1 MATSPS
7 STTTTSKGRRGMTVL
22 IVDYGMGNIASAR
35 RAIEECGGRVLVSE
49 DPADIN
55 VADRIVVPGVGAFP
69 QAMARLREG
78 GWVDALRT
86 AVHDDGLP
94 LLGICLG
101 MQLLADEGDEISK
114 TQGLGLIPGRIE
126 RIVPTDASERV
137 PHVGWNEVRHPG
149 GPLFD
154 GIPSGADFYFVHS
167 FRFVPADEDMILAT
181 TPYAGETVSAV
192 GAVRVAGVQFHPE
205 KSSRAGFR
213 LLKNFLAL

>member
-1 MATSPS
+1 
-7 STTTTSKGRRGMTVL
+7 MTVL

-35 RAIEECGGRVLVSE
+35 RAIEECGERALVSD
-49 DPADIN
+49 DPADIK

-101 MQLLADEGDEISK
+101 MQLLAGEGDEVSK

-137 PHVGWNEVRHPG
+137 PHVGWNEVRHSG

-167 FRFVPADEDMILAT
+167 FRFVPAGEDTILAT

-192 GAVRVAGVQFHPE
+192 GTGRVAGVQFHPE

>member
-1 MATSPS
+1 
-7 STTTTSKGRRGMTVL
+7 MTVL

-35 RAIEECGGRVLVSE
+35 RALEECGARALVSD
-49 DPADIN
+49 DPADIK

-69 QAMARLREG
+69 QAMARLCEA
-78 GWVDALRT
+78 GWVDALRA

-101 MQLLADEGDEISK
+101 MQLLADESDEVSR

-126 RIVPTDASERV
+126 RILPADADERV
-137 PHVGWNEVRHPG
+137 PHVGWNEVHHQG
-149 GPLFD
+149 DTLFK

-167 FRFVPADEDMILAT
+167 FRFVPTREDAIVAT

-192 GAVRVAGVQFHPE
+192 GAGRVVGVQFHPE

-213 LLKNFLAL
+213 LLKNFLAI

>member
-1 MATSPS
+1 
-7 STTTTSKGRRGMTVL
+7 MTVL

-35 RAIEECGGRVLVSE
+35 RAIEECGGRALVSA
-49 DPADIN
+49 DPSDIK
-55 VADRIVVPGVGAFP
+55 AAERIVVPGVGAFP
-69 QAMARLREG
+69 QAMARLREA
-78 GWVDALRT
+78 GWVDALRA

-101 MQLLADEGDEISK
+101 MQLLADESDEVSK
-114 TQGLGLIPGRIE
+114 TQGLGLISGRIE
-126 RIVPTDASERV
+126 RIVPADVSERV
-137 PHVGWNEVRHPG
+137 PHVGWNEVRHRNG
-149 GPLFD
+149 RLFD

-167 FRFVPADEDMILAT
+167 FRFAPAKDNAILAT

-192 GAVRVAGVQFHPE
+192 GVGRVAGVQFHPE

>member
-1 MATSPS
+1 
-7 STTTTSKGRRGMTVL
+7 MTVL

-35 RAIEECGGRVLVSE
+35 RAVEECGGRVLVSA
-49 DPADIN
+49 DPADIKT
-55 VADRIVVPGVGAFP
+55 ADRIIVPGVGAFP
-69 QAMARLREG
+69 LAMTRLREG

-101 MQLLADEGDEISK
+101 MQLLADEGDEVSK
-114 TQGLGLIPGRIE
+114 TEGLGLIAGRIE
-126 RIVPTDASERV
+126 RILPTDVSERV
-137 PHVGWNEVRHPG
+137 PHVGWNEVRHRDN
-149 GPLFD
+149 PLFA

-167 FRFVPADEDMILAT
+167 FRFVPARDDTILAT

-192 GAVRVAGVQFHPE
+192 GKGHVAGVQFHPE

>member
-1 MATSPS
+1 
-7 STTTTSKGRRGMTVL
+7 MTVL

-49 DPADIN
+49 DPTDIK

-69 QAMARLREG
+69 QAMGRLRHA
-78 GWVDALRT
+78 GWVEALRK

-101 MQLLADEGDEISK
+101 MQLLADESDEINR

-126 RIVPTDASERV
+126 RIVPSEDSERV
-137 PHVGWNEVRHPG
+137 PHVGWNEVRHRNAS
-149 GPLFD
+149 LFD

-167 FRFVPADEDMILAT
+167 FRFVPASADAILAT

-192 GAVRVAGVQFHPE
+192 GVGAVSGVQFHPE

>member
-1 MATSPS
+1 
-7 STTTTSKGRRGMTVL
+7 MTVL

-35 RAIEECGGRVLVSE
+35 RAIEECGGRALVSD
-49 DPADIN
+49 DPADIK
-55 VADRIVVPGVGAFP
+55 VADRIVLPGVGAFP
-69 QAMARLREG
+69 QAMERLREA
-78 GWVDALRT
+78 GWVDTLRA
-86 AVHDDGLP
+86 AVQNDGLP

-101 MQLLADEGDEISK
+101 MQLLSDESDEVYK

-126 RIVPTDASERV
+126 RIVSADASERV
-137 PHVGWNEVRHPG
+137 PHVGWNEVRHRG
-149 GPLFD
+149 GALFD

-167 FRFVPADEDMILAT
+167 FRFVPTVETAILAT

-192 GAVRVAGVQFHPE
+192 GSGSVAGVQFHPE

>member
-1 MATSPS
+1 
-7 STTTTSKGRRGMTVL
+7 MTVL

-35 RAIEECGGRVLVSE
+35 RAIEECGGRALVSD
-49 DPADIN
+49 DPADIK

-69 QAMARLREG
+69 QAMTRLREA
-78 GWVDALRT
+78 GWVDTLRA
-86 AVHDDGLP
+86 AVHNDGLP

-101 MQLLADEGDEISK
+101 MQLLADESDEVTK

-126 RIVPTDASERV
+126 RIVSDDSSERV
-137 PHVGWNEVRHPG
+137 PHVGWNEVRHRDG
-149 GPLFD
+149 LLFD

-167 FRFVPADEDMILAT
+167 FRFVPASETAILAT
-181 TPYAGETVSAV
+181 TPYAGQTVSAV
-192 GAVRVAGVQFHPE
+192 GASRVAGVQFHPE

>member
-1 MATSPS
+1 
-7 STTTTSKGRRGMTVL
+7 MTLL

-35 RAIEECGGRVLVSE
+35 RAIEECGGRALVSD
-49 DPADIN
+49 DPADIK

-69 QAMARLREG
+69 QAMARLRDA
-78 GWVDALRT
+78 GWVDALRA

-101 MQLLADEGDEISK
+101 MQLLADESDEVSK

-137 PHVGWNEVRHPG
+137 PHVGWNEVRHRDG
-149 GPLFD
+149 ALFE

-167 FRFVPADEDMILAT
+167 FRFVPASEGAILAT

-192 GAVRVAGVQFHPE
+192 GAGRVAGVQFHPE